1 MEPLYIYGGF
11 NFIMMKNGNI
21 NLELLKK
28 NFVENSVNVTPSNI
42 EEIKIFQKKYNVE
55 IPQDLRNYYLDIN
68 GCGNGTLNNLY
79 EFYSIHRTK
88 KIHEELI
95 NWKGIPDY
103 SKLNFIGMENVFVFG
118 AYEFNLYAFGIKL
131 HQNLSSETSVFILC
145 GENFRL
151 IANNFTEFVDL
162 YLNRPEEIYI

>member
-1 MEPLYIYGGF
+1 
-11 NFIMMKNGNI
+11 MK
-21 NLELLKK
+21 LELLKK

-55 IPQDLRNYYLDIN
+55 VPKDLQDYYLEIN
-68 GCGNGTLNNLY
+68 GSGNETLNNLY

-103 SKLNFIGMENVFVFG
+103 STLNFTGMENVFVL
-118 AYEFNLYAFGIKL
+118 EHMNLIFTLLELNCIKIFLLKPAFL
-131 HQNLSSETSVFILC
+131 FFVERIL
-145 GENFRL
+145 
-151 IANNFTEFVDL
+151 DL
-162 YLNRPEEIYI
+162 

>member
-1 MEPLYIYGGF
+1 
-11 NFIMMKNGNI
+11 MK
-21 NLELLKK
+21 LELLKK

-55 IPQDLRNYYLDIN
+55 VPKDLQDYYLEIN
-68 GCGNGTLNNLY
+68 GSGNETLNNLY

-103 SKLNFIGMENVFVFG
+103 SKLNFTGMENVFVFG

-131 HQNLSSETSVFILC
+131 HQNLSFETSVFILC

>member
-1 MEPLYIYGGF
+1 
-11 NFIMMKNGNI
+11 MK
-21 NLELLKK
+21 LELLKK

-55 IPQDLRNYYLDIN
+55 VPKDLQDYYLEIN
-68 GCGNGTLNNLY
+68 GSGNETLNNLY

-95 NWKGIPDY
+95 NWKGVPDY
-103 SKLNFIGMENVFVFG
+103 SKLNFNGMENIFVFG
-118 AYEFNLYAFGIKL
+118 AYEFNLYAFGIEL
-131 HQNLSSETSVFILC
+131 HQNLSQNRIFILC
-145 GENFRL
+145 GGDFNV
-151 IANNFTEFVDL
+151 IADNFTAFVDL

>member
-1 MEPLYIYGGF
+1 
-11 NFIMMKNGNI
+11 MK
-21 NLELLKK
+21 LELLKK

-68 GCGNGTLNNLY
+68 GSGNGTLNNLY

-95 NWKGIPDY
+95 NWKGVPDY
-103 SKLNFIGMENVFVFG
+103 SKLNFNGMENIFVFG
-118 AYEFNLYAFGIKL
+118 AYEFNLYAFGIEL
-131 HQNLSSETSVFILC
+131 HQNLSQNRIFILC
-145 GENFRL
+145 GGDFNV
-151 IANNFTEFVDL
+151 IADNFTAFVDL